1 MFECFK
7 SLFKNNKATKPTTHI
22 NPNMTEEEYINERLE
37 DQIKWY
43 SKKSQDAQ
51 KKYKRLKKLEISIF
65 LLFTVCGT
73 HAATV
78 ISIPYTNFEFTVGF
92 LITLIS
98 AILSYLQF
106 KQSLEKY
113 HENWILYRQT
123 CELLKHE
130 KFLYRTHSGGYLTSC
145 NPFNDL
151 VERCESI
158 ISSENIDWAQLHA
171 TTPTCPTNQSTT
183 NS

>member
-1 MFECFK
+1 MFECLK
-7 SLFKNNKATKPTTHI
+7 LLFQKENTSTPTPVNI
-22 NPNMTEEEYINERLE
+22 NMSEEEYLNQRLE
-37 DQIKWY
+37 NQIRWY
-43 SKKSQDAQ
+43 SSKSQTAQ
-51 KKYKRLKKLEISIF
+51 KKYKCLKKLEISIF

-78 ISIPYTNFEFTVGF
+78 ISIPYTNFEFTIGC
-92 LITLIS
+92 LITIIS
-98 AILSYLQF
+98 AFLSYLQF

-130 KFLYRTHSGGYLTSC
+130 KYLYLTHSGGYLTAC

-171 TTPTCPTNQSTT
+171 TTPSCPTNQSTT